1 MRTLRRLVV
10 PAVAA
15 AVLVITTAC
24 GGKGEAAGPTVISIR
39 FSHFQ
44 QEVVTA
50 KAGQPISLLI
60 RNDDPIDHEW
70 IVGTEEVHERHR
82 SGTDPVHDQIPTE
95 VTVPALSQRPT
106 VVRFDVPGDYAF
118 ICHLPGHEAYG
129 MKGILRVEP

>member
-1 MRTLRRLVV
+1 MRALRRLVV
-10 PAVAA
+10 LAVAA
-15 AVLVITTAC
+15 TVVVLTTGC
-24 GGKGEAAGPTVISIR
+24 GGKGEAAGHTVISIH

-60 RNDDPIDHEW
+60 RNDDPIEHEW

-82 SGTDPVHDQIPTE
+82 TGTDPVHDQIPTE

-106 VVRFDVPGDYAF
+106 VVRFVAPGDYAF